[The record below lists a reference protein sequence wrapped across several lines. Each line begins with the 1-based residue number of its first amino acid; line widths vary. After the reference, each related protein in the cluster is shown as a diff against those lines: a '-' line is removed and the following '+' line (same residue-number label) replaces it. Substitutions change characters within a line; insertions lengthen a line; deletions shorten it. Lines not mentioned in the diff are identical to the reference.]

1 MKSLIALIV
10 AGFASLSMA
19 AAVSWSASGFDATN
33 SITGSA
39 YLLQVVPGSGVT
51 IDAINQHLATNGLS
65 ATDEQKAKFLLWDTA
80 SEASDGKINKTVS
93 ENPNSTPGFYNFV
106 VIYVEGDSYAASTL
120 ISDGALVYQ
129 NGYQLAMPIEVT
141 YGNTTSTEA
150 IAGQWYTSVPE
161 PTALALLALG
171 VAGLA
176 LRRRA

>member
-19 AAVSWSASGFDATN
+19 SAVAWSASGFDATN

-65 ATDEQKAKFLLWDTA
+65 ATDEQKAKFLLWGSA
-80 SEASDGKINKTVS
+80 SEASGGKVNKTAS
-93 ENPNSTPGFYNFV
+93 ENPNSIMGMYQFV
-106 VIYVEGDSYAASTL
+106 VIYVEGDNYAVSTL
-120 ISDGALVYQ
+120 ISDAAMALA
-129 NGYQLAMPIEVT
+129 NGVQGMTPYEVT
-141 YGNTTSTEA
+141 YGNATSTEA
-150 IAGQWYTSVPE
+150 IAGQWHTSVPE